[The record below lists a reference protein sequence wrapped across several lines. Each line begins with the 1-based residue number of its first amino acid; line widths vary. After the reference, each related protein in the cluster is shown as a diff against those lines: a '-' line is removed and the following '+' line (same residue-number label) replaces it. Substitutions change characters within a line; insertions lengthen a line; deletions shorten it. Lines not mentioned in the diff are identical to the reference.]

1 MSNQKKILICGDSFA
16 ADWQCKYPQRRGWP
30 NQLAEIYSVV
40 NAAQA
45 GCGEY
50 RIWQQLEQHLHQQ
63 PWQAVIVSHTSPNRV
78 FIRQHPV
85 HHDDVLHGHSDAIYA
100 DIQAHVPNYP
110 KLASLARYFEQWFD
124 LDHARDMHGL
134 ICERIDRMTQG
145 LPTLHVT
152 HIDWQ
157 GLYEFPH
164 HVNCSDI
171 FSRHR
176 GDANHYSRTGNEMV
190 LQRIL
195 ENLE

>member
-1 MSNQKKILICGDSFA
+1 MPSQS
-16 ADWQCKYPQRRGWP
+16 
-30 NQLAEIYSVV
+30 
-40 NAAQA
+40 AAQA

-171 FSRHR
+171 FARHR